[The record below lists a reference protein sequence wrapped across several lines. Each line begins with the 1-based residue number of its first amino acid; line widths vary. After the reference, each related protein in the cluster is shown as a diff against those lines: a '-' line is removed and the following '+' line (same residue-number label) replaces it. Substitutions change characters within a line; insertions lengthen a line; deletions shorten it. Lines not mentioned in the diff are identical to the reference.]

1 VKSAGMPVFPEF
13 PRIFVI
19 CQNGVC
25 NFPQAGMR
33 GVFPR
38 LQTNAITFIAIYPTR
53 QQEMYKA
60 LKLATTP

>member
-1 VKSAGMPVFPEF
+1 VKSAGMPVFPKF

-19 CQNGVC
+19 CQNWVC
-25 NFPQAGMR
+25 NFLPAGMR
-33 GVFPR
+33 GVFTQ
-38 LQTNAITFIAIYPTR
+38 LQTNTITFIAIYPTR